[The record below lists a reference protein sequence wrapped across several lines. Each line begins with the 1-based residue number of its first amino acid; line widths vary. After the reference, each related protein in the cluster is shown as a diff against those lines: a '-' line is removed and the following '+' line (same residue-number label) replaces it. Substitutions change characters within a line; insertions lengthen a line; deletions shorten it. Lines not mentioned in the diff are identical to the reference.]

1 MLPLK
6 TIINW
11 WSNLEQRYFFKVS
24 KFKHFKLISK
34 KNFPPF
40 PYSPLRANL
49 SLGLTM
55 EVLSSS
61 PLHTDITISALVLK
75 HLFPEGEFEMWKIVC
90 CIVFSCFLFCKKIQ
104 NSLHHSAIQDCTP
117 HASKYSGDVSTHSIS
132 VKGSEQEKQS
142 GSEST
147 ASLVPSWELDLVF
160 GLKRYNCVLCRT

>member
-11 WSNLEQRYFFKVS
+11 WSNFEQCFFFFFKS
-24 KFKHFKLISK
+24 LNSNTLNWFQK
-34 KNFPPF
+34 KSFLPLSC
-40 PYSPLRANL
+40 SPLRANL

-61 PLHTDITISALVLK
+61 RLRADIPMSALVLK
-75 HLFPEGEFEMWKIVC
+75 HLFPEGEFEMWKIVW

-104 NSLHHSAIQDCTP
+104 DSLHRSAIQDCTL
-117 HASKYSGDVSTHSIS
+117 HASKYSGDVSTHSTS
-132 VKGSEQEKQS
+132 VKGSEQDKQS

-160 GLKRYNCVLCRT
+160 GLKR